1 MRRAAK
7 IDANQPEIVE
17 AMRKVGA
24 TVYYIKEPVDLL
36 VGYRKRTIAME
47 VKNPGGDW
55 KLTPQQ
61 EVFFRD
67 FAGEAYI
74 VESVHEALL
83 ALNRK
88 VSSWS
93 DR

>member
-1 MRRAAK
+1 MRARKVDENQAEIMAAL
-7 IDANQPEIVE
+7 
-17 AMRKVGA
+17 RKVGA
-24 TVYYIKEPVDLL
+24 SVYVIEEPVDLL
-36 VGYRKRTIAME
+36 VGFRRRTIAIE
-47 VKNPGGDW
+47 VKNPKRDW

-61 EVFFRD
+61 EIFFRD
-67 FAGEAYI
+67 FAGEAYV

-88 VSSWS
+88 VASWS

>member
-1 MRRAAK
+1 MRARKVDENQAEIMAAL
-7 IDANQPEIVE
+7 
-17 AMRKVGA
+17 RKVGA
-24 TVYYIKEPVDLL
+24 SVYVIEEPVDLL
-36 VGYRKRTIAME
+36 VGFRRRTIAME
-47 VKNPGGDW
+47 VKNPKKSW

-67 FAGEAYI
+67 FKGEAYI
-74 VESVHEALL
+74 VESVDQAIL

-88 VSSWS
+88 VASWS